1 MPASHGAGHGCEM
14 RVSMTDEINVNS
26 FFGAV
31 GDDKAFRDRYGDQIG
46 AGMAAVIYARDG
58 IAAKVFRENQSPHQA
73 FLEGYTMAVVNSLNI
88 PAPKVYG
95 VETFCN
101 RTVLLMDQ
109 VKGISLLDVMLQDR
123 NRIPECM
130 DTVVKLQAA
139 LHKVEFSGFL
149 PLKSMQKRMIDASP
163 GLTSEEKEKLL
174 KMLDSLPDG
183 TILCHGDFHGGNIL
197 CEGKSCMIIDWA
209 EVSCGDPAADACRSY
224 MDYCIAGQGFEELY
238 IEKYCAVTGRRR
250 EDILAWLPVVAGAV
264 YGYLSPE
271 AQKAVRPLF

>member
-1 MPASHGAGHGCEM
+1 MT
-14 RVSMTDEINVNS
+14 MTDEINVDS
-26 FFGAV
+26 LFGAV
-31 GDDKAFRDRYGDQIG
+31 GDDKEFRERYGEQIG

-58 IAAKVFRENQSPHQA
+58 IAAKVFRDNQPPRQA
-73 FLEGYTMAVVNSLNI
+73 FQEAYTMAVINELNI

-95 VETFCN
+95 VETFGN

-109 VKGISLLDVMLQDR
+109 VKGISLLDIMLKDR
-123 NRIPECM
+123 NTIPECM

-139 LHKVEFSGFL
+139 LHQVEFTGFV
-149 PLKSMQKRMIDASP
+149 PLKSMQKGMIAASP
-163 GLTSEEKEKLL
+163 GLTPEEKEKLL

-183 TILCHGDFHGGNIL
+183 LILCHGDFHGGNIL

-209 EVSCGDPAADACRSY
+209 EVSCGSPAADACRSY
-224 MDYCIAGQGFEELY
+224 MDYFIAGQGFEELY
-238 IEKYCAVTGRRR
+238 LEKYCAATGRKR
-250 EDILAWLPVVAGAV
+250 EEILAWLPVVAGAV